1 MAVAP
6 HTPGPLA
13 LVGSG
18 EFLPVMDETD
28 LAVLARI
35 GGPAAARVVV
45 LPTAS
50 GLEEPSSPER
60 WMSLGLDH
68 FRRLGAQ
75 ADAVEILTREDAH
88 DRRWLPVLAK
98 ANFFYFSGGS
108 PQHLIETLA
117 GSPAWETIRAC
128 HLAGAVLAG
137 CSAGAM
143 ALGGLTSG
151 PHALRSNPDVTWL
164 PALGLLPGLIVLPH
178 FDRLIHYIGEQA
190 LRRAIAAVPAG
201 MVLAGIDEETA
212 LLRLDAHH
220 GEDGRGAWQVSGRQS
235 VSLYSAA
242 GDKPAVYQAGQIVL
256 LNLGQPESEE
266 A

>member
-1 MAVAP
+1 MAVP
-6 HTPGPLA
+6 PMPGPLA

-28 LAVLARI
+28 LALLARI
-35 GGPAAARVVV
+35 GGPTAARVVV

-68 FRRLGAQ
+68 FKRLGAQ

-88 DRRWLPVLAK
+88 DRRWLSTLAG

-117 GSPAWETIRAC
+117 GSPAWKTIRAR
-128 HLAGAVLAG
+128 HQDGAVLAG

-151 PHALRSNPDVTWL
+151 PHALRSNPEVTWL

-190 LRRAIAAVPAG
+190 LRRAIAAVPSG

-212 LLRLDAHH
+212 LLRLDDPHA
-220 GEDGRGAWQVSGRQS
+220 EDGRTTWQVSGRQS
-235 VSLYSAA
+235 VSLYTAA
-242 GDKPAVYQAGQIVL
+242 GDKPAIYKAGQIVPL
-256 LNLGQPESEE
+256 DLGQPESEE